1 MDLALKRIYT
11 LLWHLREPQLNWKA
25 VHVAGTNGKG
35 SVCAYISSCLKEAQ
49 IRCGRFTS
57 PHLIDRWDCITID
70 GKTVEERVFIHT
82 EKYVRQMNSDHQIGC
97 TEFELLTATA
107 FELFK
112 TQKVEIGVIET
123 GLGGRL
129 DATNT
134 LRADKTLVTA
144 ITKIGLDHQAFL
156 GKTLGQIAREKAGIK
171 KSRVPVVVDATND
184 QDVIKVIKEAGASSA
199 PMVLARIDKPL
210 PWTIDPSLSPLL
222 GSYQKSNLA
231 TALYALSCISRK
243 YPQVTQDA
251 VEKGIKNT
259 SWPGRL
265 QWMDINSH
273 NVLLDGAHNPE
284 AAKLLGEY
292 IDKNVRG
299 DSGVTYI
306 MAFSD
311 GKEVEEILCELVRPV
326 DRIIITSFGSVE
338 GMPWVKP
345 KDCAQVKSVA
355 NTFTENVEIIEDNA
369 EALNW
374 VDNSTVICGSL
385 YLVGDVLRQ
394 LREVAG

>member
-1 MDLALKRIYT
+1 
-11 LLWHLREPQLNWKA
+11 
-25 VHVAGTNGKG
+25 
-35 SVCAYISSCLKEAQ
+35 
-49 IRCGRFTS
+49 
-57 PHLIDRWDCITID
+57 
-70 GKTVEERVFIHT
+70 
-82 EKYVRQMNSDHQIGC
+82 
-97 TEFELLTATA
+97 
-107 FELFK
+107 
-112 TQKVEIGVIET
+112 
-123 GLGGRL
+123 
-129 DATNT
+129 
-134 LRADKTLVTA
+134 
-144 ITKIGLDHQAFL
+144 
-156 GKTLGQIAREKAGIK
+156 
-171 KSRVPVVVDATND
+171 
-184 QDVIKVIKEAGASSA
+184 
-199 PMVLARIDKPL
+199 
-210 PWTIDPSLSPLL
+210 
-222 GSYQKSNLA
+222 
-231 TALYALSCISRK
+231 
-243 YPQVTQDA
+243 VTQDA

-273 NVLLDGAHNPE
+273 KVLLDGAHNPQ

-299 DSGVTYI
+299 ESGVTYI

-326 DRIIITSFGSVE
+326 DRIIITSFGLVE